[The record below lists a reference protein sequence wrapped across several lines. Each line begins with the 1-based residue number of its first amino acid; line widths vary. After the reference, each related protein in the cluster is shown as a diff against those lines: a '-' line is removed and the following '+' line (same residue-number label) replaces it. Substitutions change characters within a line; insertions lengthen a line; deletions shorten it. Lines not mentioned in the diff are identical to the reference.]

1 MGKYKKLYGTLLLG
15 LIAIIILL
23 TAVFSYSRSIEES
36 YKEENINS
44 LKELSNQ
51 GALMLHNEIKNK
63 QNLLAELSHD
73 VSRIFVNDP
82 QAAAAYLEEA
92 AERNSFKRIGVALT
106 DGRAYTTDGV
116 ELNISE
122 REYFSKAILS
132 GTRLFHVIWMIIRM
146 AAGSQFMRYRFLK
159 MEAIRG
165 LEFCSLLTA
174 WIHLEKLLKYRFLA
188 VLDILMWYRKMVM
201 L

>member
-15 LIAIIILL
+15 LVAIIILL

-73 VSRIFVNDP
+73 VNRIFVNDP

-106 DGRAYTTDGV
+106 DGRAYTTDG
-116 ELNISE
+116 I
-122 REYFSKAILS
+122 EYLR
-132 GTRLFHVIWMIIRM
+132 TRVF
-146 AAGSQFMRYRFLK
+146 
-159 MEAIRG
+159 
-165 LEFCSLLTA
+165 
-174 WIHLEKLLKYRFLA
+174 
-188 VLDILMWYRKMVM
+188 
-201 L
+201 

>member
-15 LIAIIILL
+15 LVAIIILL

-73 VSRIFVNDP
+73 VNRIFVNDP

-106 DGRAYTTDGV
+106 DGRAYTTDGI

-122 REYFSKAILS
+122 REYFNKAIRGNTAVSRNLDDY
-132 GTRLFHVIWMIIRM
+132 T
-146 AAGSQFMRYRFLK
+146 AGSQFTRYRFLK
-159 MEAIRG
+159 MEVIRG

-188 VLDILMWYRKMVM
+188 GLDILMWYRKMVM

>member
-15 LIAIIILL
+15 LVAIIILL

-73 VSRIFVNDP
+73 VNRIFVNVRRRP
-82 QAAAAYLEEA
+82 PLIWRKPLSATVL
-92 AERNSFKRIGVALT
+92 N
-106 DGRAYTTDGV
+106 
-116 ELNISE
+116 EL
-122 REYFSKAILS
+122 A
-132 GTRLFHVIWMIIRM
+132 
-146 AAGSQFMRYRFLK
+146 
-159 MEAIRG
+159 
-165 LEFCSLLTA
+165 
-174 WIHLEKLLKYRFLA
+174 
-188 VLDILMWYRKMVM
+188 
-201 L
+201 

>member
-122 REYFSKAILS
+122 REYFSKAIR

>member
-92 AERNSFKRIGVALT
+92 AERNSFKRIGVAFI
-106 DGRAYTTDGV
+106 DGWTCLYNR
-116 ELNISE
+116 
-122 REYFSKAILS
+122 
-132 GTRLFHVIWMIIRM
+132 
-146 AAGSQFMRYRFLK
+146 
-159 MEAIRG
+159 
-165 LEFCSLLTA
+165 
-174 WIHLEKLLKYRFLA
+174 
-188 VLDILMWYRKMVM
+188 WY
-201 L
+201 

>member
-82 QAAAAYLEEA
+82 QAVSYTHL
-92 AERNSFKRIGVALT
+92 
-106 DGRAYTTDGV
+106 RAHET
-116 ELNISE
+116 
-122 REYFSKAILS
+122 
-132 GTRLFHVIWMIIRM
+132 
-146 AAGSQFMRYRFLK
+146 
-159 MEAIRG
+159 
-165 LEFCSLLTA
+165 
-174 WIHLEKLLKYRFLA
+174 
-188 VLDILMWYRKMVM
+188 
-201 L
+201 

>member
-1 MGKYKKLYGTLLLG
+1 MLG
-15 LIAIIILL
+15 LVAIIILL

-73 VSRIFVNDP
+73 VNRIFVNDP

-106 DGRAYTTDGV
+106 DGRAYTTDGI

-122 REYFSKAILS
+122 REYFNKAIRGNTAVSRNLDDYTD
-132 GTRLFHVIWMIIRM
+132 GGRIAVYAVPI
-146 AAGSQFMRYRFLK
+146 LK

-188 VLDILMWYRKMVM
+188 GPDILMWYRKMVM

>member
-1 MGKYKKLYGTLLLG
+1 MGKYRKLYGTLLLG

-122 REYFSKAILS
+122 REYFSKAILGHTAVS
-132 GTRLFHVIWMIIRM
+132 RNLDDYTDGGRIAVYAVPIFEDGSDKRIGVLF
-146 AAGSQFMRYRFLK
+146 ATY
-159 MEAIRG
+159 
-165 LEFCSLLTA
+165 SLDT
-174 WIHLEKLLKYRFLA
+174 F
-188 VLDILMWYRKMVM
+188 RKTI
-201 L
+201 

>member
-82 QAAAAYLEEA
+82 QAAAAVRA
-92 AERNSFKRIGVALT
+92 AFQANDTISHAGLPSRIYEKNAFLT
-106 DGRAYTTDGV
+106 LPVRPAGKIIRP
-116 ELNISE
+116 
-122 REYFSKAILS
+122 
-132 GTRLFHVIWMIIRM
+132 TRLTPPPPAPIIH
-146 AAGSQFMRYRFLK
+146 
-159 MEAIRG
+159 
-165 LEFCSLLTA
+165 T
-174 WIHLEKLLKYRFLA
+174 
-188 VLDILMWYRKMVM
+188 DIKTGVPKG
-201 L
+201 

>member
-122 REYFSKAILS
+122 REYFSKAILGHTAVS
-132 GTRLFHVIWMIIRM
+132 RIRM